1 MQSTVE
7 TRGRRVAL
15 SGALDLETAAEL
27 EALVLRFS
35 ADGTDVV
42 ILDLRKLTHID
53 VLGVRAVVFTYA
65 ICDSDGFDFWLIP
78 GSTQVERVIARCG
91 AVYLLPSSSS
101 KPIRAPASAPRAL
114 QGAATRRTSS
124 SNHDEGMDDA

>member
-1 MQSTVE
+1 
-7 TRGRRVAL
+7 L

-27 EALVLRFS
+27 EAVVIRFS

-42 ILDLRKLTHID
+42 ILDLRKLDHID
-53 VLGVRAVVFTYA
+53 VLGVRAIVFAYA

-91 AVYLLPSSSS
+91 AVHLLPSSSGMPTS
-101 KPIRAPASAPRAL
+101 APTGAPRAL
-114 QGAATRRTSS
+114 HGAAIKRIRS
-124 SNHDEGMDDA
+124 SNHDEGIGDAQRDT